1 MQTPTVRP
9 RFRTDLVAEPIEEGG
24 HRYIDVVDPD
34 TGNGFRFYDVEYS
47 LACAMDGERDVE
59 GLVVWAKEELG
70 IDPEPAELAQVISTL
85 DTLGYLAT
93 GEAAAAG
100 ADTELAPGVIT
111 AGRQAPPPLVED
123 VELGYAGGGSG
134 PGAAD
139 QPIHGGD
146 FELGF
151 GGGAPAGRAQEPPVG
166 GPELGASGAS
176 SGSSSGREIVME
188 FEAPTPP
195 PAEMP
200 YATMR
205 PSMTR
210 PDAEDDG
217 PTNLPSPATTAD
229 FDEDEVSV
237 DLSDHLAISASD
249 VKEAVR
255 ASKVMKAV
263 ELPADLQAQL
273 DSSERDLAA
282 ARENAE
288 RVATA
293 RASARE
299 VEPPFDRIETDREVA
314 ERRADDRD
322 YAQHAESE
330 RAAGER
336 ADERAAERATG
347 EAGRPPVELPKQPP
361 VGVSRPRP
369 GTDRPVDGSVDKP
382 AVVAKEPAP
391 APQRSR
397 ATFVLLL
404 LILLVAAAGG
414 AWYYQTQVLKK
425 PLPWEKADDTA
436 AGPTGGTASPT
447 GGTAVATGG
456 TAAATGAEVVPP
468 PPPPAP
474 PSATLASASA
484 PPAEVAAGQAAV
496 VAFVAVQGST
506 VAAGDALVRFAG
518 NPAWEQKLVGL
529 NYDIDLRVPKQLAD
543 ATAKRDAAQT
553 AGKAAAVKQ
562 QQQVIDERTKR
573 LEQKQSERAE
583 ILAAQ
588 EALTVKA
595 PIAGV
600 VDVKVAKGARTKAD
614 QVVAVVT
621 PAAQLQATFTLP
633 EGAKVP
639 AADASVR
646 VAVKA
651 APDQKANCTVT
662 AVEGK
667 QVTVTCPGDGEI
679 TADTEIILE

>member
-70 IDPEPAELAQVISTL
+70 IEPAPNELAQVISTL
-85 DTLGYLAT
+85 DTLGYLAS
-93 GEAAAAG
+93 GEPAASDV
-100 ADTELAPGVIT
+100 DTELAPGVIT
-111 AGRQAPPPLVED
+111 APRQAPPPLVED
-123 VELGYAGGGSG
+123 VELGYAG
-134 PGAAD
+134 AAT
-139 QPIHGGD
+139 QAPEPPMHAGD
-146 FELGF
+146 VELGL
-151 GGGAPAGRAQEPPVG
+151 GGAQP
-166 GPELGASGAS
+166 S
-176 SGSSSGREIVME
+176 REIVME

-205 PSMTR
+205 PSLTR

-288 RVATA
+288 RVAHE
-293 RASARE
+293 RAAGRE
-299 VEPPFDRIETDREVA
+299 AEPPYGRVETDREVA
-314 ERRADDRD
+314 ERRADERD

-330 RAAGER
+330 RADGVR
-336 ADERAAERATG
+336 ADERAADRAA
-347 EAGRPPVELPKQPP
+347 EASLRAAEAARPPVELPKQPP

-369 GTDRPVDGSVDKP
+369 ATDRPVDKTP

-404 LILLVAAAGG
+404 LLLLVAVAGG
-414 AWYYQTQVLKK
+414 AWYYQTQILKK
-425 PLPWEKADDTA
+425 PLPWEKADDVT
-436 AGPTGGTASPT
+436 TGPT

-456 TAAATGAEVVPP
+456 TGVATGAEVTPPPPP

-474 PSATLASASA
+474 PSATLAETSA
-484 PPAEVAAGQAAV
+484 PAAEVAAGQAAV
-496 VAFVAVQGST
+496 VAFVAAQGST

-529 NYDIDLRVPKQLAD
+529 NYDIDIRVPKQLAD
-543 ATAKRDAAQT
+543 ATAKRDAAQA
-553 AGKAAAVKQ
+553 AGKAAVVKQ
-562 QQQVIDERTKR
+562 QDQYIAERTKR
-573 LEQKQSERAE
+573 LEQKQKERDE
-583 ILAAQ
+583 IHAAQ
-588 EALTVKA
+588 EAITVKA

-600 VDVKVAKGARTKAD
+600 VDIKVAKGARTKAD

-639 AADASVR
+639 AAAASVL
-646 VAVKA
+646 VAVKST
-651 APDQKANCTVT
+651 PDQKASCTVT

-667 QVTVTCPGDGEI
+667 NVTVTCPGDAGI
-679 TADTEIILE
+679 AAATEIVLE